1 MHRHL
6 SSARRLCSAEPLSR
20 RRTGSTLFQRTAGHA
35 GKLAYKTVGDL
46 AVNRQPAL
54 AFKLL
59 DRGARIRIKNA
70 GRLDLAEAKIGERP
84 LYGRDAL

>member
-1 MHRHL
+1 MPA
-6 SSARRLCSAEPLSR
+6 SS
-20 RRTGSTLFQRTAGHA
+20 RT
-35 GKLAYKTVGDL
+35 KTVGDL